1 MWTSPTPKRCTR
13 LPSARSVAAYPS
25 QTLQGRNGP
34 LRAAHGSVAVLSFCV
49 CLHASSEY
57 RWWVWGV
64 QMQSAPGFGE
74 GASSKAYAP
83 LEPRVDAAKILLL
96 MRAHSNTATAI
107 SQWRASL
114 LLRRPLQE
122 QLQ

>member
-1 MWTSPTPKRCTR
+1 
-13 LPSARSVAAYPS
+13 
-25 QTLQGRNGP
+25 
-34 LRAAHGSVAVLSFCV
+34 
-49 CLHASSEY
+49 
-57 RWWVWGV
+57 VWGV

-96 MRAHSNTATAI
+96 MRAHSNTPTAI
-107 SQWRASL
+107 SQWRATF